1 MALEFLKIYEDM
13 ENYFGAY
20 SQEEKGNLLD
30 AMMAYAFRGEDAEF
44 SGNERFIWAVL
55 KRHIDQCAVN
65 AEKNRINGALG
76 GRPASDKTS
85 DKQTNPSDKQTK
97 PNKSKQNRRKPKETQ
112 QNPTEPTETLQE
124 QEHIQEQEQLEEQE
138 QVCMQKQEEGE
149 GIREGA
155 GSTTTPE
162 HSDVFGL
169 SADEMSGLIETNDRV
184 EKLVRRC
191 MPPWSDVKHQRV
203 LEDVEKHGIE
213 KVEAAMIKSAED
225 TKGPNSLPFYRRVLE
240 SLGTPKP
247 TGAAHGYQTR
257 SYSAAEFS
265 GMETDL
271 DAIFDDGRK
280 TG

>member
-1 MALEFLKIYEDM
+1 MCI
-13 ENYFGAY
+13 
-20 SQEEKGNLLD
+20 
-30 AMMAYAFRGEDAEF
+30 
-44 SGNERFIWAVL
+44 
-55 KRHIDQCAVN
+55 
-65 AEKNRINGALG
+65 
-76 GRPASDKTS
+76 
-85 DKQTNPSDKQTK
+85 
-97 PNKSKQNRRKPKETQ
+97 
-112 QNPTEPTETLQE
+112 
-124 QEHIQEQEQLEEQE
+124 
-138 QVCMQKQEEGE
+138 QKQDDGE

-169 SADEMSGLIETNDRV
+169 SADEMSGLIEMNDRV

-213 KVEAAMIKSAED
+213 KVEAALIKSAED

-257 SYSAAEFS
+257 SYSAADFS